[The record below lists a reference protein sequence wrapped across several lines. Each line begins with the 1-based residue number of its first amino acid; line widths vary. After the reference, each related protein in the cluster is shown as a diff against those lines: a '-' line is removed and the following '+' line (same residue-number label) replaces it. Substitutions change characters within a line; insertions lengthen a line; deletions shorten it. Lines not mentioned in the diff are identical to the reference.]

1 MSTSVV
7 VPWVTVGPGTVT
19 VAPSQPLQLVR
30 VTVDS
35 VDLVTTTVLHPRVS
49 NGIDHGG
56 VVLISSHSRSSNSN
70 NMGENVPTYVPP
82 CVTVVV
88 YGQTVT
94 VV

>member
-30 VTVDS
+30 VTVDN
-35 VDLVTTTVLHPRVS
+35 VDLVTTTVLYPRVS
-49 NGIDHGG
+49 NGIDHGD
-56 VVLISSHSRSSNSN
+56 VVLISSHSSSSSS
-70 NMGENVPTYVPP
+70 NMGESVPTYVPP

>member
-35 VDLVTTTVLHPRVS
+35 VDLVTTTVLYPRVS

-56 VVLISSHSRSSNSN
+56 VVLISSHSSSSNNN
-70 NMGENVPTYVPP
+70 NMGESVPTYVPP

-88 YGQTVT
+88 
-94 VV
+94 